1 MVFLQGGS
9 TDPIFVFFNALKTMM
24 LNDIMKIAVPNIQNI
39 PEDFYDVGQEEGDS
53 SLRRTLAGSG
63 LAPFGMTAGVL

>member
-1 MVFLQGGS
+1 
-9 TDPIFVFFNALKTMM
+9 M